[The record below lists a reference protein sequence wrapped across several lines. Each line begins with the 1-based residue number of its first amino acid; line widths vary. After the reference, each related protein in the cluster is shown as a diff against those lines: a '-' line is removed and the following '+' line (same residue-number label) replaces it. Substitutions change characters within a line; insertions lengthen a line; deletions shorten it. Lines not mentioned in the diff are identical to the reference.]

1 VFEKK
6 IKQMKRLQNPKMVD
20 GDDGNDMEN
29 MEDIEHQGEDENHVL
44 TTMEKNPSR
53 KTKEKKSRRC

>member
-1 VFEKK
+1 
-6 IKQMKRLQNPKMVD
+6 MKRLQNPKMVD